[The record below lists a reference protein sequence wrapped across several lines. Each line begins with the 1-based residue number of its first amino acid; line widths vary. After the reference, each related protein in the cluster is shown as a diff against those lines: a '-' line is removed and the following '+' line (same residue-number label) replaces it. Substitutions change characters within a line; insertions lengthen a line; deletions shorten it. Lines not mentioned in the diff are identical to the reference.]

1 MPAPAQYRLQSYG
14 RPTAV
19 SSLLQCPINFLSR
32 EGRKEGRAEGALL
45 SLSLPR
51 DYSVPTENNN
61 FVRYVGPMAPRPSNR
76 LRHSLHSPSLKCTKP
91 RFREESRCVS

>member
-1 MPAPAQYRLQSYG
+1 MPAPAAQTDQSYG

-19 SSLLQCPINFLSR
+19 SLPLQLSDQFLIM
-32 EGRKEGRAEGALL
+32 GRRTDRGSPPLFL
-45 SLSLPR
+45 TT
-51 DYSVPTENNN
+51 VPTENNN

>member
-32 EGRKEGRAEGALL
+32 EGRKEGRAEGAILPL
-45 SLSLPR
+45 SSPPATTLSPLR
-51 DYSVPTENNN
+51 ITTL
-61 FVRYVGPMAPRPSNR
+61 YVTSSAPRPLVRPSSR
-76 LRHSLHSPSLKCTKP
+76 LRSSSLKCRKP
-91 RFREESRCVS
+91 RFGENSRRVS